1 MMAKAKKLIQFGLL
15 IENIAKVMGLFI
27 EEIEKL

>member
-1 MMAKAKKLIQFGLL
+1 MMAKAKKLIQFGLS

>member
-1 MMAKAKKLIQFGLL
+1 MMAKAKKLIQFGLS
-15 IENIAKVMGLFI
+15 IENIAKVTGLFI